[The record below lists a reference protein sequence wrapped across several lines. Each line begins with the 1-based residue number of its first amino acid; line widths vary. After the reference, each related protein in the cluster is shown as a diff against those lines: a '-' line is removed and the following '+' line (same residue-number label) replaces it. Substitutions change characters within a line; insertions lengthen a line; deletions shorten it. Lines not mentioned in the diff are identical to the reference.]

1 MICCHSVFPFV
12 AVATAISAQHGS
24 TGGHACRS
32 ILNVTHVTEMTS
44 QFKSDLHRHIN
55 LDACHLMYNTT
66 PQAQSVRLG

>member
-12 AVATAISAQHGS
+12 AVATAISARRAAN
-24 TGGHACRS
+24 ACRS

-66 PQAQSVRLG
+66 PQAQSVGLD